1 MALVPHSP
9 GSKQHEKDYLK
20 RTGVADWDRLKPFA
34 PPGRDTVEESVALIH
49 DFAVALRFLAPTPA
63 DRLLDLGAGACWC
76 SDWLERLNLRAVS
89 VDIAHDMLA
98 LGRTRLRDP
107 RRLVAGDMERLP
119 FASGSFD
126 KAICLNALHHVPDIP
141 AALAEI
147 ARVLDADGVAVFSE
161 PGKGHDEKPGSV
173 AAVRDFG
180 VLEQEI
186 LVTDFLDACARAGF
200 EDARIV
206 PLAYAL
212 PGVALGP
219 ADWAAWDRQAR
230 RRRPLRAAAKIGR
243 GLMEFLGLGKQG
255 PLFEE
260 AFAATL
266 VRTLK
271 GAMDDHP
278 IVVARKRP
286 AAAADARRFSAAI
299 TLLDAPGAMRP
310 GAALRLRVRV
320 RNTSQQTW
328 RAAAG
333 TEAGQVRL
341 GVQLLDDG
349 GRLLNRDFR
358 RADLPSAL
366 GPGAEAVLDVTCDA
380 PAEPGNYAL
389 KLDLVAEGV
398 TWFEPHGSDTATTR
412 IRVGG

>member
-1 MALVPHSP
+1 MALAPHSP

-49 DFAVALRFLAPTPA
+49 DFAVALRCLAPTPA

-89 VDIAHDMLA
+89 VDISHDMLA

-107 RRLVAGDMERLP
+107 RRLVAGDMEHLP
-119 FASGSFD
+119 FADGSFD

-141 AALAEI
+141 RALGEI
-147 ARVLDADGVAVFSE
+147 ARVLDEDGVAVFSE
-161 PGKGHDEKPGSV
+161 PGKGHDARPGSL

-186 LVTDFLDACARAGF
+186 LVTDVLEACARAGF
-200 EDARIV
+200 AEVRIT
-206 PLAYAL
+206 PLAYTL
-212 PGVALGP
+212 PGLGLAP
-219 ADWAAWDRQAR
+219 GDWAAWDRQAR
-230 RRRPLRAAAKIGR
+230 RRRPFRAAEKIWR
-243 GLMEFLGLGKQG
+243 GVLELLGLGKRG

-260 AFAATL
+260 AFAATI

-278 IVVARKRP
+278 IVVARKRRSP
-286 AAAADARRFSAAI
+286 SRDTRRFSAAI
-299 TLLDAPGAMRP
+299 AVLEAPGPSTP
-310 GAALRLRVRV
+310 GHPVGLRVRA
-320 RNTSQQTW
+320 RNTSGAPW
-328 RAAAG
+328 HASNPSG
-333 TEAGQVRL
+333 VGHVRL
-341 GVQLLDDG
+341 GVQLLDAD
-349 GRLLNRDFR
+349 GRLLNRDFH
-358 RADLPSAL
+358 RADLPADVA
-366 GPGAEAVLDVTCDA
+366 PGGDVVLAVTCPA
-380 PAEPGNYAL
+380 PAASGTYTL

-398 TWFEPHGSDTATTR
+398 SWFEPHGSGTASTR
-412 IRVGG
+412 LVVR